1 MALITW
7 VAMFSAGFF
16 IIMKESGRLRI
27 GETFEIFGMDVI
39 EEYELTL
46 NRNLDCLLTYDK
58 LVQLEI
64 KQRGSQRAYIR

>member
-1 MALITW
+1 
-7 VAMFSAGFF
+7 
-16 IIMKESGRLRI
+16 MKESGRLRI